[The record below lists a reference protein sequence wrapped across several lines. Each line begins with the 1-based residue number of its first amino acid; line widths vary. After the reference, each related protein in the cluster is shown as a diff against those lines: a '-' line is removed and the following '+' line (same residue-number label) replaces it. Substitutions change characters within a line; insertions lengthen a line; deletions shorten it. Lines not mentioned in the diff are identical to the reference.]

1 MFLLS
6 LIGIGLSFFI
16 TPLIIKDSFYFNKNK
31 HHENSDFVYPSAK
44 ATKSHY
50 FLYIIHAG
58 GCGCSLGISLPD
70 NYISIYAHISQVT
83 YQL

>member
-6 LIGIGLSFFI
+6 LIGIILSFSI

-50 FLYIIHAG
+50 FLYINHEG
-58 GCGCSLGISLPD
+58 GRVSPLGIPLPD
-70 NYISIYAHISQVT
+70 NYISIYAHTSQVT

>member
-6 LIGIGLSFFI
+6 LIGIGLSVFI
-16 TPLIIKDSFYFNKNK
+16 TPLIIKHPFYFNKNK

-58 GCGCSLGISLPD
+58 GCGCSLGISLPE
-70 NYISIYAHISQVT
+70 NYISIYLYILQVT